1 MVRGGTHLHS
11 FFIPFDFEEIRDIY
25 ISYGQQDKV
34 ILTKSTNDC
43 VYNET
48 DKCIQTQLSQA
59 DTLSFLKP
67 GMNALAE
74 ESLVLIQIR
83 VILNNNVAYVSYPIK
98 ERLFDVL
105 WGGEI

>member
-11 FFIPFDFEEIRDIY
+11 FLIPFNFEEIQDIY
-25 ISYGQQDKV
+25 ITYSQQGKV
-34 ILTKSTNDC
+34 ILTKATDDC

-48 DKCIQTQLSQA
+48 NKCVQTHLSQA

-67 GMNALAE
+67 GMNALPD

-83 VILNNNVAYVSYPIK
+83 LKLKDNVVCVSYPIK
-98 ERLFDVL
+98 ERLFDVAKE
-105 WGGEI
+105 GEI